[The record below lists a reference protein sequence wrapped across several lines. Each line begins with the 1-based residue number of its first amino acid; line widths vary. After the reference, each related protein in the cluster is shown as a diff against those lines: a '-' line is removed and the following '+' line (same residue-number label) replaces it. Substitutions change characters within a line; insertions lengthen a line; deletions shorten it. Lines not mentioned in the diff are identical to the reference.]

1 MDLLASLPPGA
12 PAATDVVSR
21 KIIIDGKA
29 LSEAVPV
36 AQVTINRTFNK
47 ITSARL
53 VLLDGDAAEQDF
65 SLSNENKF
73 KPGSKIKI
81 QLGYHGEV
89 ETVFEGIIVKHSIK
103 IRQQGGSLL
112 IIDAKDNAIKM
123 TLGRKSRYFTNKTDK
138 EAIEEIAEKFKP
150 KVEDT
155 VLKHK
160 QLLQFECTDWDF
172 IVTRAEANGML
183 VLCD

>member
-89 ETVFEGIIVKHSIK
+89 
-103 IRQQGGSLL
+103 R
-112 IIDAKDNAIKM
+112 
-123 TLGRKSRYFTNKTDK
+123 
-138 EAIEEIAEKFKP
+138 
-150 KVEDT
+150 
-155 VLKHK
+155 
-160 QLLQFECTDWDF
+160 
-172 IVTRAEANGML
+172 
-183 VLCD
+183 